1 MFCAA
6 TTAQVLLCMELW
18 CSSIEVALGLQETRT
33 LATYNVE
40 GGVWHGPTR
49 FVVPMDAPAPKQAI
63 MA

>member
-1 MFCAA
+1 MYGVAS
-6 TTAQVLLCMELW
+6 LLW
-18 CSSIEVALGLQETRT
+18 CSSTGVTLGLQETRT

-49 FVVPMDAPAPKQAI
+49 FVVPMDAPAPKQAM